1 MPEFYEIR
9 IYRVFDFEK
18 QKQLETWMG
27 DALLPALGRQGIKNV
42 GVFRNRDDNN
52 DHSQFMVIPFEGL
65 EPFAGLNTNLAAD
78 EKFTKASEEW
88 FGQDM
93 KDPVYDHVD
102 SWITQAFDG
111 MPKMEL
117 PSFTDAPDRLY
128 ELRLYESHNI
138 DSARRKVK
146 MFNDGETQLMR
157 DSNLSPVFYGRT
169 LAGPDSPNLIYMTG
183 AESEEAHNA
192 NWQTFVSSDGWAAMK
207 PLPEYAN
214 TVSKIHK
221 WRLKPTDFSQL

>member
-1 MPEFYEIR
+1 MAEFYEIR
-9 IYRVFDFEK
+9 IYRVFDFDK
-18 QKQLETWMG
+18 QKQLETWMR

-42 GVFRNRDDNN
+42 GVFRNHGDSN
-52 DHSQFMVIPFEGL
+52 DHSQFMVIPFQGL
-65 EPFAGLNTNLAAD
+65 EAFSDMNIKLAAD
-78 EKFTKASEEW
+78 KEFADASQEW

-93 KDPVYDHVD
+93 KDPAYASVD
-102 SWITQAFDG
+102 SWITQAFEG
-111 MPKMEL
+111 MSKMEL
-117 PSFTDAPDRLY
+117 PSFMDAPNRMY

-157 DSNLSPVFYGRT
+157 DAKLSPVFYGRT
-169 LAGPDSPNLIYMTG
+169 LAGPDGPNLIYMTG

-192 NWQTFVSSDGWAAMK
+192 NWQTFVSSEGWAAMK
-207 PLPEYAN
+207 PMPEYAN

>member
-1 MPEFYEIR
+1 MAEFYEIR
-9 IYRVFDFEK
+9 IYRVFDVEK
-18 QKQLETWMG
+18 QNDLETWMR
-27 DALLPALGRQGIKNV
+27 DALMPALGRLGINNV
-42 GVFRNRDDNN
+42 GVFRNHGDPN

-65 EPFAGLNTNLAAD
+65 EQFASMNIKLAAD
-78 EKFTKASEEW
+78 KEFTQASQEW
-88 FGQDM
+88 FEQDM
-93 KDPVYDHVD
+93 KDPVYARVD
-102 SWITQAFDG
+102 SWITQAFDS

-117 PSFTDAPDRLY
+117 PSFTDTPDRMY

-157 DSNLSPVFYGRT
+157 DSNMSPVFYGRT

-192 NWQTFVSSDGWAAMK
+192 NWKTFVSSDGWAALK

>member
-1 MPEFYEIR
+1 MAEFYEVR
-9 IYRVFDFEK
+9 IYRVFDVEK
-18 QKQLETWMG
+18 QTELETWIR
-27 DALLPALGRQGIKNV
+27 DALLPALGRQGVKNV
-42 GVFRNRDDNN
+42 GVFRNRDDPN
-52 DHSQFMVIPFEGL
+52 DHSQFMVIPFQGL
-65 EPFAGLNTNLAAD
+65 EQFANLNPKLAAD
-78 EKFTKASEEW
+78 KKFAQASEEW

-93 KDPVYDHVD
+93 EDPVYARVD

-117 PSFTDAPDRLY
+117 PSFLDAPDRLY

-138 DSARRKVK
+138 DAARRKVK

-157 DSNLSPVFYGRT
+157 DSNLSPVFFGRT
-169 LAGPDSPNLIYMTG
+169 LAGPDSPNLIYLTG

-192 NWQTFVSSDGWAAMK
+192 HWKTFVASDGWAALK

>member
-1 MPEFYEIR
+1 MPEFYEVR
-9 IYRVFDFEK
+9 IYRVFDV
-18 QKQLETWMG
+18 QKQIELETWMR
-27 DALLPALGRQGIKNV
+27 DALLPAIGRLGTNNV
-42 GVFRNRDDNN
+42 GVFRNHGDPN
-52 DHSQFMVIPFEGL
+52 DHSQFMVIPFDGL
-65 EPFAGLNTNLAAD
+65 EQFASMNLKLAAD
-78 EKFTKASEEW
+78 DEFTQASEEW

-93 KDPVYDHVD
+93 EDPGYTRVD

-117 PSFTDAPDRLY
+117 PSFLDASDRMY

-146 MFNDGETQLMR
+146 MFNDGETQVMR
-157 DSNLSPVFYGRT
+157 DSNLSPVFFGRT
-169 LAGPDSPNLIYMTG
+169 LAGPDCPNLIYMTG
-183 AESEEAHNA
+183 AESEEAHNQ
-192 NWQTFVSSDGWAAMK
+192 NWKTFVASDGWAAIK
-207 PLPEYAN
+207 DLPEYTD